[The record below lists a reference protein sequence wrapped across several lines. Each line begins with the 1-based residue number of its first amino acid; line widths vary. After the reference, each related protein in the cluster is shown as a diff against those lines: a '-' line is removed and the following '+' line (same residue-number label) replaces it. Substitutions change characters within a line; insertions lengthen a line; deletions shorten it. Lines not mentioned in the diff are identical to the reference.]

1 MKKLTLFKLLFVLAM
16 AFALYGEVTPSTP
29 DAACSPICF
38 HLTCG
43 TAHAHCVNGR
53 CVCP

>member
-1 MKKLTLFKLLFVLAM
+1 MKKLTLFKLALVVAM
-16 AFALYGEVTPSTP
+16 ALALYGQGKSASTCP
-29 DAACSPICF
+29 PICF

-43 TAHAHCVNGR
+43 DGQRAHCVNGR